1 MNIKIDTD
9 LLNAALLGLELR
21 RQAVDLEIGEIRR
34 RLSERVGSA
43 SATAKIPPDVVAHTR
58 SRTCPSQPAANRQ
71 AKPGKASI
79 KPRQKQGKGIP
90 VQTPVGTAFENRAGH
105 YELIRVEAGQAYYS
119 FTNRQGKTIDA
130 VMPVIMWQRMQDRA
144 GQDKG

>member
-1 MNIKIDTD
+1 MNIKLDTD
-9 LLNAALLGLELR
+9 LLNAALLGLEQE
-21 RQAVDLEIGEIRR
+21 RQAVERKIGEIRR

-43 SATAKIPPDVVAHTR
+43 RATAKIPANLAAHTR
-58 SRTCPSQPAANRQ
+58 SGLRPSQPAVNRPV
-71 AKPGKASI
+71 KPGKASI
-79 KPRQKQGKGIP
+79 KPRQKQGKEIP
-90 VQTPVGTAFENRAGH
+90 LQTPVGTAFENRAGR

-144 GQDKG
+144 GQDKS